1 MEGRKI
7 NIDSADSLLMA
18 INEVVRNTYNTKGY
32 DDKKHNK
39 TEEITQTVKKEWSNY
54 IEAVL
59 LSQILRNLNVTDKL
73 TPNGKQLY
81 NQLAAKAGKK
91 DSYFINFK
99 KSIETKS
106 IGLYAKYTPS
116 SRSKISTRTDYV
128 SRKREYILSPEGGR
142 KDAYSLTSSL
152 MDSQSNLLEN
162 FNKSSATMFL
172 PDYNKIVS
180 QTQEMLGSN
189 LYGETQSFKS
199 ALEREGQPQISV
211 AKLEEITRNV
221 NYLNS
226 KIVYINFTIENMNK
240 YMRYFTPETKAVLN
254 KFIKELE
261 LTSQS
266 LTNEVIQLKEDYT
279 KERVSISEKVH
290 GKVDVNR
297 LVALMTMVDRKTDSK
312 GNELSK
318 EKLQE
323 YEQELERASKE
334 NSIAYQEALRIYNL
348 SKQSR
353 INDLRIESEEKNKA
367 VIPDEGLS
375 HDDLKERE
383 FYYNR
388 LVVETRNNDI
398 IDKPLFN
405 QMYDKYLKAE
415 LDDPYALELMVQ
427 SYLEFYDYYNEA
439 KRRAEL
445 TGEPIKTDYA
455 NWEEFVDKRMQE
467 EGYNFGNV
475 GKGR

>member
-81 NQLAAKAGKK
+81 NQLAAKAGKR

-106 IGLYAKYTPS
+106 TGLYAKYTPS
-116 SRSKISTRTDYV
+116 SRSKIVVNGNS
-128 SRKREYILSPEGGR
+128 ECILLPEGGR
-142 KDAYSLTSSL
+142 KDAFALSTSLISSKL
-152 MDSQSNLLEN
+152 NLLEK
-162 FNKSSATMFL
+162 FE
-172 PDYNKIVS
+172 KISTTLAVPS
-180 QTQEMLGSN
+180 MEQVAAKASKMSRSVDDLKFSGIENTIKNDLNTNAGLRHLESVKN
-189 LYGETQSFKS
+189 SLYVIS
-199 ALEREGQPQISV
+199 GQKISV
-211 AKLEEITRNV
+211 QE
-221 NYLNS
+221 
-226 KIVYINFTIENMNK
+226 TIDYMNK
-240 YMRYFTPETKAVLN
+240 YMAYFTPETKAVLN

-261 LTSQS
+261 LTSQN

-415 LDDPYALELMVQ
+415 LDDPYAIELMVQ

-445 TGEPIKTDYA
+445 TGEPIKSDYA

>member
-39 TEEITQTVKKEWSNY
+39 AEEITQTVKKEWSNY

-81 NQLAAKAGKK
+81 NQLAAKAGKR

-106 IGLYAKYTPS
+106 TGLYAKYTPS
-116 SRSKISTRTDYV
+116 SRSKIVVNGNS
-128 SRKREYILSPEGGR
+128 ECILLPEGGR
-142 KDAYSLTSSL
+142 KDAFALSTSLISSKL
-152 MDSQSNLLEN
+152 NLLEK
-162 FNKSSATMFL
+162 FE
-172 PDYNKIVS
+172 KISTTLAVPSMEQVAAKAS
-180 QTQEMLGSN
+180 QMSRSVDDLKFSGIENTIKNDLNTNAGLRYLESVKN
-189 LYGETQSFKS
+189 SLYAISRQK
-199 ALEREGQPQISV
+199 ISV
-211 AKLEEITRNV
+211 QE
-221 NYLNS
+221 
-226 KIVYINFTIENMNK
+226 TIDYMNK
-240 YMRYFTPETKAVLN
+240 YMAYFTPETKAVLN
-254 KFIKELE
+254 NFIKELE
-261 LTSQS
+261 S
-266 LTNEVIQLKEDYT
+266 LTKELTAEEEMILNNLNKKEVE
-279 KERVSISEKVH
+279 VSEKAH
-290 GKVDVNR
+290 GKIDINR
-297 LVALMTMVDRKTDSK
+297 LVALMAMVERKTDSK

-348 SKQSR
+348 SKQSQ
-353 INDLRIESEEKNKA
+353 INNIRIESEEKNKA

-398 IDKPLFN
+398 INKPLFN

-415 LDDPYALELMVQ
+415 LDDPYAIELMVQ

>member
-1 MEGRKI
+1 MEEIKI
-7 NIDSADSLLMA
+7 NINSADSLLMA

-39 TEEITQTVKKEWSNY
+39 AEEITQTVKKEWSNY
-54 IEAVL
+54 VEAVL
-59 LSQILRNLNVTDKL
+59 LSQILRNLNATDKL

-81 NQLAAKAGKK
+81 NQLAAKAGKR

-106 IGLYAKYTPS
+106 TGLYAKYTPS
-116 SRSKISTRTDYV
+116 SRSKIVVNGNS
-128 SRKREYILSPEGGR
+128 ECILLPEGGR
-142 KDAYSLTSSL
+142 KDAFALSTSLISSKL
-152 MDSQSNLLEN
+152 NLLEK
-162 FNKSSATMFL
+162 FE
-172 PDYNKIVS
+172 KISTTLAVPSMEQVAAKAS
-180 QTQEMLGSN
+180 QMSRSVDDLKFSGIENTIKNDLNTNAG
-189 LYGETQSFKS
+189 LRY
-199 ALEREGQPQISV
+199 LESVKNSLHAISRQKISV
-211 AKLEEITRNV
+211 QE
-221 NYLNS
+221 
-226 KIVYINFTIENMNK
+226 TIDYMNK
-240 YMRYFTPETKAVLN
+240 YMAYFTPETKAVLN
-254 KFIKELE
+254 NFIKELE
-261 LTSQS
+261 S
-266 LTNEVIQLKEDYT
+266 LTKELTAEEVMILNNLNKKEV
-279 KERVSISEKVH
+279 EVSEKAH
-290 GKVDVNR
+290 GKIDINR
-297 LVALMTMVDRKTDSK
+297 LVALMAMVERKTDSK

-348 SKQSR
+348 SKQSQ
-353 INDLRIESEEKNKA
+353 INNIRIESEEKNKA

-415 LDDPYALELMVQ
+415 LDDPYAIELMVQ

>member
-39 TEEITQTVKKEWSNY
+39 AEEITQTVKKEWSNY

-59 LSQILRNLNVTDKL
+59 LSQILRNLNATDKL

-81 NQLAAKAGKK
+81 NQLAAKAGKR

-106 IGLYAKYTPS
+106 TGLYAKYTPS
-116 SRSKISTRTDYV
+116 SRSKIVVNGNS
-128 SRKREYILSPEGGR
+128 ECILLPEGGR
-142 KDAYSLTSSL
+142 KDAFALSTSLISSKL
-152 MDSQSNLLEN
+152 NLLEK
-162 FNKSSATMFL
+162 FE
-172 PDYNKIVS
+172 KISTTLAVPSMEQVAAKAS
-180 QTQEMLGSN
+180 QMSRSVDDLKFSGIENTIKNDLNTNAG
-189 LYGETQSFKS
+189 LRY
-199 ALEREGQPQISV
+199 LESVKNSLHAISRQKISV
-211 AKLEEITRNV
+211 QE
-221 NYLNS
+221 
-226 KIVYINFTIENMNK
+226 TIDYMNK
-240 YMRYFTPETKAVLN
+240 YMAYFTPETKAVLN
-254 KFIKELE
+254 NFIKELE
-261 LTSQS
+261 S
-266 LTNEVIQLKEDYT
+266 LTKELTAEEVMILNNLNKKEV
-279 KERVSISEKVH
+279 EVSEKAH
-290 GKVDVNR
+290 GKIDINR
-297 LVALMTMVDRKTDSK
+297 LVALMAMVERKTDSK

-348 SKQSR
+348 SKQSQ
-353 INDLRIESEEKNKA
+353 INNIRIESEEKNKA

-415 LDDPYALELMVQ
+415 LDDPYAIELMVQ

-439 KRRAEL
+439 KRRADL

>member
-39 TEEITQTVKKEWSNY
+39 AEEITQTVKKEWSNY

-59 LSQILRNLNVTDKL
+59 LSQILRNLNATDKL

-81 NQLAAKAGKK
+81 NQLAAKAGKR

-106 IGLYAKYTPS
+106 TGLYAKYTPS
-116 SRSKISTRTDYV
+116 SRSKIVVNGNS
-128 SRKREYILSPEGGR
+128 ECILLPEGGR
-142 KDAYSLTSSL
+142 KDAFALSTSLISSKL
-152 MDSQSNLLEN
+152 NLLEK
-162 FNKSSATMFL
+162 FE
-172 PDYNKIVS
+172 KISTTLAVPSMEQVAAKAS
-180 QTQEMLGSN
+180 QMSRSVDDLKFSGIENTIKNDLNTNAGLRYLESVKN
-189 LYGETQSFKS
+189 SLYAISRQK
-199 ALEREGQPQISV
+199 ISV
-211 AKLEEITRNV
+211 QE
-221 NYLNS
+221 
-226 KIVYINFTIENMNK
+226 TIDYMNK
-240 YMRYFTPETKAVLN
+240 YMAYFTPETKAVLN
-254 KFIKELE
+254 NFIKELE
-261 LTSQS
+261 S
-266 LTNEVIQLKEDYT
+266 LTKELTAEEEMILNNLNKKEVE
-279 KERVSISEKVH
+279 VSEKAH
-290 GKVDVNR
+290 GKIDINR
-297 LVALMTMVDRKTDSK
+297 LVALMAMVERKTDSK

-348 SKQSR
+348 SKQSQ
-353 INDLRIESEEKNKA
+353 INNIRIESEEKNKA

-388 LVVETRNNDI
+388 LVVETRNKDI

-415 LDDPYALELMVQ
+415 LDDPYAIELMVQ

>member
-39 TEEITQTVKKEWSNY
+39 AEEITQTVKKEWSNY

-59 LSQILRNLNVTDKL
+59 LSQILRNLNATDKL

-81 NQLAAKAGKK
+81 NQLAAKAGKR

-106 IGLYAKYTPS
+106 TGLYAKYTPS
-116 SRSKISTRTDYV
+116 SRSKIVVNGNS
-128 SRKREYILSPEGGR
+128 ECILLPEGGR
-142 KDAYSLTSSL
+142 KDAFALSTSLISSKL
-152 MDSQSNLLEN
+152 NLLEK
-162 FNKSSATMFL
+162 FE
-172 PDYNKIVS
+172 KISTTLAVPSMEQVAAKAS
-180 QTQEMLGSN
+180 QMSRSVDDLKFSGIENTIKNDLNTNAGLRYLESVKN
-189 LYGETQSFKS
+189 SLYAISRQK
-199 ALEREGQPQISV
+199 ISV
-211 AKLEEITRNV
+211 QE
-221 NYLNS
+221 
-226 KIVYINFTIENMNK
+226 TIDYMNK
-240 YMRYFTPETKAVLN
+240 YMAYFTPETKAVLN
-254 KFIKELE
+254 NFIKELE
-261 LTSQS
+261 S
-266 LTNEVIQLKEDYT
+266 LTKELTAEEEMILNNLNKKEVE
-279 KERVSISEKVH
+279 VSEKAH
-290 GKVDVNR
+290 GKIDINR
-297 LVALMTMVDRKTDSK
+297 LVALMAMVERKTDSK

-348 SKQSR
+348 SKQSQ
-353 INDLRIESEEKNKA
+353 INNIRIESEEKNKA

-398 IDKPLFN
+398 IDKQLFN
-405 QMYDKYLKAE
+405 KMYDKYLKAE
-415 LDDPYALELMVQ
+415 LDDPYTLELMVQ

>member
-7 NIDSADSLLMA
+7 NIDSADSLLVA

-116 SRSKISTRTDYV
+116 SRSKIVVNGNS
-128 SRKREYILSPEGGR
+128 ECILLPEGGR
-142 KDAYSLTSSL
+142 KDAFALSTSLISSKL
-152 MDSQSNLLEN
+152 NLLEK
-162 FNKSSATMFL
+162 FE
-172 PDYNKIVS
+172 KISTTLAVPS
-180 QTQEMLGSN
+180 MEQVAAKASKMSRSVDDLKFSGIENTIKNDLNTNAGLRYLESVKN
-189 LYGETQSFKS
+189 SLY
-199 ALEREGQPQISV
+199 QISGQ
-211 AKLEEITRNV
+211 K
-221 NYLNS
+221 NS
-226 KIVYINFTIENMNK
+226 VQETIDYMNK
-240 YMRYFTPETKAVLN
+240 YMAYFTPETKAVLN
-254 KFIKELE
+254 NFIKELE
-261 LTSQS
+261 S
-266 LTNEVIQLKEDYT
+266 LTKELTAEEEMILNNLNKKEVE
-279 KERVSISEKVH
+279 VSEKAH
-290 GKVDVNR
+290 GKIDINR
-297 LVALMTMVDRKTDSK
+297 LVALMTMVERKTDSK

-445 TGEPIKTDYA
+445 TGEPIKSDYA

>member
-1 MEGRKI
+1 MEEIKI
-7 NIDSADSLLMA
+7 NINSADSLLMA

-54 IEAVL
+54 VEAVL
-59 LSQILRNLNVTDKL
+59 LSQILRNLNATDKL

-81 NQLAAKAGKK
+81 NQLAAKAGKR

-106 IGLYAKYTPS
+106 TGLYAKYTPS
-116 SRSKISTRTDYV
+116 SRSKIVVNGNS
-128 SRKREYILSPEGGR
+128 ECILLPEGGR
-142 KDAYSLTSSL
+142 KDAFALSTSLISSKL
-152 MDSQSNLLEN
+152 NLLEK
-162 FNKSSATMFL
+162 FE
-172 PDYNKIVS
+172 KISTTLAVPSMEQVAAKAS
-180 QTQEMLGSN
+180 QMSRSVDDLKFSGIENTIKNDLNTNAGLRYLESVKN
-189 LYGETQSFKS
+189 SLYAISRQK
-199 ALEREGQPQISV
+199 ISV
-211 AKLEEITRNV
+211 QE
-221 NYLNS
+221 
-226 KIVYINFTIENMNK
+226 TIDYMNK
-240 YMRYFTPETKAVLN
+240 YMAYFTPETKAVLN
-254 KFIKELE
+254 NFIKELE
-261 LTSQS
+261 S
-266 LTNEVIQLKEDYT
+266 LTKELTAEEVMILNNLNKKEV
-279 KERVSISEKVH
+279 EVSEKAH
-290 GKVDVNR
+290 GKIDINR
-297 LVALMTMVDRKTDSK
+297 LVALMAMVERKTDSK

-348 SKQSR
+348 SKQSQ
-353 INDLRIESEEKNKA
+353 INNIRIESEEKNKA

-415 LDDPYALELMVQ
+415 LDDPYAIELMVQ

>member
-39 TEEITQTVKKEWSNY
+39 AEEITQTVKKEWSNY

-59 LSQILRNLNVTDKL
+59 LSQILRNLNATDKL

-81 NQLAAKAGKK
+81 NQLAAKAGKR

-106 IGLYAKYTPS
+106 TGLYAKYTPS
-116 SRSKISTRTDYV
+116 SRSKIVVNGNS
-128 SRKREYILSPEGGR
+128 ECILLPEGGR
-142 KDAYSLTSSL
+142 KDAFALSTSLISSKL
-152 MDSQSNLLEN
+152 NLLEK
-162 FNKSSATMFL
+162 FE
-172 PDYNKIVS
+172 KISTTLAVPSMEQVAAKAS
-180 QTQEMLGSN
+180 QMSRSVDDLKFSGIENTIKNDLNTNAGLRYLESVKN
-189 LYGETQSFKS
+189 SLYAISRQK
-199 ALEREGQPQISV
+199 ISV
-211 AKLEEITRNV
+211 QE
-221 NYLNS
+221 
-226 KIVYINFTIENMNK
+226 TIDYMNK
-240 YMRYFTPETKAVLN
+240 YMAYFTPETKAVLN
-254 KFIKELE
+254 NFIKELE
-261 LTSQS
+261 S
-266 LTNEVIQLKEDYT
+266 LTKELTAEEVMILNNLNKKEV
-279 KERVSISEKVH
+279 EVSEKAH
-290 GKVDVNR
+290 GKIDINR
-297 LVALMTMVDRKTDSK
+297 LVALMAMVERKTDSK

-348 SKQSR
+348 SKQSQ
-353 INDLRIESEEKNKA
+353 INNIRIESEEKNKA

-415 LDDPYALELMVQ
+415 LDDPYAIELMVQ

-439 KRRAEL
+439 KRRAEF

>member
-1 MEGRKI
+1 MEEIKI
-7 NIDSADSLLMA
+7 NINSADSLLMA

-32 DDKKHNK
+32 DDKKHDK
-39 TEEITQTVKKEWSNY
+39 TEKITQTVKKEWSNY

-59 LSQILRNLNVTDKL
+59 LSQILRNLNAIDKL

-81 NQLAAKAGKK
+81 NQLAAKAGKR

-106 IGLYAKYTPS
+106 TGLYAKYTPS
-116 SRSKISTRTDYV
+116 SRSKIVVNGNS
-128 SRKREYILSPEGGR
+128 ECFLLPEGGR
-142 KDAYSLTSSL
+142 KDAFALSTSLISSKL
-152 MDSQSNLLEN
+152 NLLEK
-162 FNKSSATMFL
+162 FE
-172 PDYNKIVS
+172 KISTTLAVPSMEQVAAKAS
-180 QTQEMLGSN
+180 QMSRSVDDLKFSGIENTIKNDLNTNAGLRYLESVKN
-189 LYGETQSFKS
+189 SLYAISRQK
-199 ALEREGQPQISV
+199 ISV
-211 AKLEEITRNV
+211 QE
-221 NYLNS
+221 
-226 KIVYINFTIENMNK
+226 TIDYMNK
-240 YMRYFTPETKAVLN
+240 YMAYFTPETKAVLN
-254 KFIKELE
+254 NFIKELE
-261 LTSQS
+261 S
-266 LTNEVIQLKEDYT
+266 LTKELTAEEEMILNNLNKKEVE
-279 KERVSISEKVH
+279 VSEKAH
-290 GKVDVNR
+290 GKIDINR
-297 LVALMTMVDRKTDSK
+297 LVALMAMVERKTDSK

-348 SKQSR
+348 SKQSQ
-353 INDLRIESEEKNKA
+353 INNIRIESEEKNKA

-415 LDDPYALELMVQ
+415 LDDPYAIELMVQ

>member
-1 MEGRKI
+1 MEEIKI
-7 NIDSADSLLMA
+7 NINSADSLLMA

-54 IEAVL
+54 VEAVL
-59 LSQILRNLNVTDKL
+59 LSQILRNLNATDKL

-81 NQLAAKAGKK
+81 NQLAAKAGKR

-106 IGLYAKYTPS
+106 TGLYAKYTPS
-116 SRSKISTRTDYV
+116 SRSKIVVNGNS
-128 SRKREYILSPEGGR
+128 ECILLPEGGR
-142 KDAYSLTSSL
+142 KDAFALSTSLISSKL
-152 MDSQSNLLEN
+152 NLLEK
-162 FNKSSATMFL
+162 FE
-172 PDYNKIVS
+172 KISTTLAVPSMEQVAAKAS
-180 QTQEMLGSN
+180 QMSRSVDDLKFSGIENTIKNDLNTNAGLRYLESVKN
-189 LYGETQSFKS
+189 SLYAISRQK
-199 ALEREGQPQISV
+199 ISV
-211 AKLEEITRNV
+211 QE
-221 NYLNS
+221 
-226 KIVYINFTIENMNK
+226 TIDYMNK
-240 YMRYFTPETKAVLN
+240 YMAYFTPETKAVLN
-254 KFIKELE
+254 NFIKELE
-261 LTSQS
+261 S
-266 LTNEVIQLKEDYT
+266 LTKELTAEEEMILNNLNKKEVE
-279 KERVSISEKVH
+279 VSEKAH
-290 GKVDVNR
+290 GKIDINR
-297 LVALMTMVDRKTDSK
+297 LVALMAMVERKTDSK

-348 SKQSR
+348 SKQSQ
-353 INDLRIESEEKNKA
+353 INNIRIESEEKNKA
-367 VIPDEGLS
+367 VIPDDGLS
-375 HDDLKERE
+375 HVDLKERE

-415 LDDPYALELMVQ
+415 LDDPYAIELMVQ

>member
-1 MEGRKI
+1 MEEIKI
-7 NIDSADSLLMA
+7 NINSADSLLMA

-54 IEAVL
+54 VEAVL
-59 LSQILRNLNVTDKL
+59 LSQILRNLNATDKL

-81 NQLAAKAGKK
+81 NQLAAKAGKR

-106 IGLYAKYTPS
+106 TGLYAKYTPS
-116 SRSKISTRTDYV
+116 SRSKIVVNGNS
-128 SRKREYILSPEGGR
+128 ECILLPEGGR
-142 KDAYSLTSSL
+142 KDAFALSTSLISSKL
-152 MDSQSNLLEN
+152 NLLEK
-162 FNKSSATMFL
+162 FE
-172 PDYNKIVS
+172 KISTTLAVPSMEQVAAKAS
-180 QTQEMLGSN
+180 QMSRSVDDLKFSGIENTIKNDLNTNAGLRYLESVKN
-189 LYGETQSFKS
+189 SLYAISRQK
-199 ALEREGQPQISV
+199 ISV
-211 AKLEEITRNV
+211 QE
-221 NYLNS
+221 
-226 KIVYINFTIENMNK
+226 TIDYMNK
-240 YMRYFTPETKAVLN
+240 YMAYFTPETKAVLN
-254 KFIKELE
+254 NFIKELE
-261 LTSQS
+261 S
-266 LTNEVIQLKEDYT
+266 LTKELTAEEEMILNNLNKKEVE
-279 KERVSISEKVH
+279 VSEKAH
-290 GKVDVNR
+290 GKIDINR

-348 SKQSR
+348 SKQSQ
-353 INDLRIESEEKNKA
+353 INNIRIESEEKNKA

-383 FYYNR
+383 FYDNR

-415 LDDPYALELMVQ
+415 LDDPYAIELMVQ

-439 KRRAEL
+439 MRRAEL

>member
-39 TEEITQTVKKEWSNY
+39 AEEITQTVKKEWSNY
-54 IEAVL
+54 IESVL
-59 LSQILRNLNVTDKL
+59 LSQILRNLNATDKL

-81 NQLAAKAGKK
+81 NQLAAKAGKR

-106 IGLYAKYTPS
+106 TGLYAKYTPS
-116 SRSKISTRTDYV
+116 SRSKIVVNGNS
-128 SRKREYILSPEGGR
+128 ECILLPEGGR
-142 KDAYSLTSSL
+142 KDAFALSTSLISSKL
-152 MDSQSNLLEN
+152 NLLEK
-162 FNKSSATMFL
+162 FE
-172 PDYNKIVS
+172 KISTTLAVPSMEQVAAKAS
-180 QTQEMLGSN
+180 QMSRSVDDLKFSGIENTIKNDLNTNAGLRYLESVKN
-189 LYGETQSFKS
+189 SLYAISRQK
-199 ALEREGQPQISV
+199 ISV
-211 AKLEEITRNV
+211 QE
-221 NYLNS
+221 
-226 KIVYINFTIENMNK
+226 TIDYMNK
-240 YMRYFTPETKAVLN
+240 YMAYFTPETKAVLN
-254 KFIKELE
+254 NFIKELE
-261 LTSQS
+261 S
-266 LTNEVIQLKEDYT
+266 LTKELTAEEVMILNNLNKKEV
-279 KERVSISEKVH
+279 EVSEKAH
-290 GKVDVNR
+290 GKIDINR
-297 LVALMTMVDRKTDSK
+297 LVALMAMVERKTDSK

-348 SKQSR
+348 SKQSQ
-353 INDLRIESEEKNKA
+353 INNIRIESEEKNKA

-415 LDDPYALELMVQ
+415 LDDPYAIELMVQ

-439 KRRAEL
+439 KRRADL

>member
-1 MEGRKI
+1 MEEIKI
-7 NIDSADSLLMA
+7 NINSADSLLMA

-39 TEEITQTVKKEWSNY
+39 AEEITQTVKKEWSNY

-59 LSQILRNLNVTDKL
+59 LSQILRNLNATDKL

-81 NQLAAKAGKK
+81 NQLAAKAGKR

-106 IGLYAKYTPS
+106 TGLYAKYTPS
-116 SRSKISTRTDYV
+116 SRSKIVVNGNS
-128 SRKREYILSPEGGR
+128 ECILLPEGGR
-142 KDAYSLTSSL
+142 KDAFALSTSLISSKL
-152 MDSQSNLLEN
+152 NLLEK
-162 FNKSSATMFL
+162 FE
-172 PDYNKIVS
+172 KISTTLAVPSMEQVAAKAS
-180 QTQEMLGSN
+180 QMSRSVDDLKFSGIENTIKNDLNTNAGLRYLESVKN
-189 LYGETQSFKS
+189 SLYAISRQK
-199 ALEREGQPQISV
+199 ISV
-211 AKLEEITRNV
+211 QE
-221 NYLNS
+221 
-226 KIVYINFTIENMNK
+226 TIDYMNK
-240 YMRYFTPETKAVLN
+240 YMAYFTPETKAVLN
-254 KFIKELE
+254 NFIKELE
-261 LTSQS
+261 S
-266 LTNEVIQLKEDYT
+266 LTKELTAEEEMILNNLNKKEVE
-279 KERVSISEKVH
+279 VSEKAH
-290 GKVDVNR
+290 GKIDINR
-297 LVALMTMVDRKTDSK
+297 LVALMAMVERKTDSK

-348 SKQSR
+348 SKQSQ
-353 INDLRIESEEKNKA
+353 INNIRIESEEKNKA

-415 LDDPYALELMVQ
+415 LDDPYAIELMVQ

-439 KRRAEL
+439 KRRAEF

>member
-1 MEGRKI
+1 MEEIKI

-39 TEEITQTVKKEWSNY
+39 AEEITQTVKKEWSNY

-81 NQLAAKAGKK
+81 NQLAAKAGKR

-106 IGLYAKYTPS
+106 TGLYAKYTPS
-116 SRSKISTRTDYV
+116 SRSKIVVNGNS
-128 SRKREYILSPEGGR
+128 ECILLPEGGR
-142 KDAYSLTSSL
+142 KDAFALSTSLISSKL
-152 MDSQSNLLEN
+152 NLLEK
-162 FNKSSATMFL
+162 FE
-172 PDYNKIVS
+172 KISTTLAVPSMEQVAAKAS
-180 QTQEMLGSN
+180 QMSRSVDDLKFSGIENTIKNDLNTNAGLRYLESVKN
-189 LYGETQSFKS
+189 SLYAISRQK
-199 ALEREGQPQISV
+199 ISV
-211 AKLEEITRNV
+211 QE
-221 NYLNS
+221 
-226 KIVYINFTIENMNK
+226 TIDYMNK
-240 YMRYFTPETKAVLN
+240 YMAYFTPETKAVLN
-254 KFIKELE
+254 NFIKELE
-261 LTSQS
+261 S
-266 LTNEVIQLKEDYT
+266 LTKELTAEEEMILNNLNKKEVE
-279 KERVSISEKVH
+279 VSEKAH
-290 GKVDVNR
+290 GKIDINR
-297 LVALMTMVDRKTDSK
+297 LVALMAMVERKTDSK

-348 SKQSR
+348 SKQSQ
-353 INDLRIESEEKNKA
+353 INNIRIESEEKNKA

-415 LDDPYALELMVQ
+415 LDDPYAIELMVQ

>member
-39 TEEITQTVKKEWSNY
+39 AEKITQTVKKEWSNY

-59 LSQILRNLNVTDKL
+59 LSQILRNLNATDKL

-81 NQLAAKAGKK
+81 NQLAAKAGKR

-106 IGLYAKYTPS
+106 TGLYAKYTPS
-116 SRSKISTRTDYV
+116 SRSKIVVNGNS
-128 SRKREYILSPEGGR
+128 ECILLPEGGR
-142 KDAYSLTSSL
+142 KDAFALSTSLISSKL
-152 MDSQSNLLEN
+152 NLLEK
-162 FNKSSATMFL
+162 FE
-172 PDYNKIVS
+172 KISTTLAVPSMEQVAAKAS
-180 QTQEMLGSN
+180 QMSRSVDDLKFSGIENTIKNDLNTNVG
-189 LYGETQSFKS
+189 LRY
-199 ALEREGQPQISV
+199 LESVKNSLHAISRQKISV
-211 AKLEEITRNV
+211 QE
-221 NYLNS
+221 
-226 KIVYINFTIENMNK
+226 TIDYMNK
-240 YMRYFTPETKAVLN
+240 YMAYFTPETKAVLN
-254 KFIKELE
+254 NFIKELE
-261 LTSQS
+261 S
-266 LTNEVIQLKEDYT
+266 LTKELTAEEEMILNNLNKKEVE
-279 KERVSISEKVH
+279 VSEKAH
-290 GKVDVNR
+290 GKIDINR
-297 LVALMTMVDRKTDSK
+297 LVALMAMVERKTDSK

-348 SKQSR
+348 SKQSQ
-353 INDLRIESEEKNKA
+353 INNIRIESEEKNKA

-415 LDDPYALELMVQ
+415 LDDPYAIELMVQ

>member
-7 NIDSADSLLMA
+7 NIDSADSLLVA

-59 LSQILRNLNVTDKL
+59 LSQILRNLNAIDKL

-116 SRSKISTRTDYV
+116 SRSKIVVNGNS
-128 SRKREYILSPEGGR
+128 ECILLPEGGR
-142 KDAYSLTSSL
+142 KDAFALSTSLISSKL
-152 MDSQSNLLEN
+152 NLLEK
-162 FNKSSATMFL
+162 FEKISTTLAVPSMEQVAAKASEMSKSVDDLKFSRIENTIKNDL
-172 PDYNKIVS
+172 NTNTGLRYL
-180 QTQEMLGSN
+180 E
-189 LYGETQSFKS
+189 SFKNS
-199 ALEREGQPQISV
+199 LYAISRQKISV
-211 AKLEEITRNV
+211 QE
-221 NYLNS
+221 
-226 KIVYINFTIENMNK
+226 TIDYMNK
-240 YMRYFTPETKAVLN
+240 YMAYFTPETKAVLN
-254 KFIKELE
+254 NFIKELE
-261 LTSQS
+261 S
-266 LTNEVIQLKEDYT
+266 LTKELTAEEEMILNNLNKKEVE
-279 KERVSISEKVH
+279 VSEKAH
-290 GKVDVNR
+290 GKIDINR
-297 LVALMTMVDRKTDSK
+297 LVALMAMVERKTDSK

-348 SKQSR
+348 SEQSQ
-353 INDLRIESEEKNKA
+353 INNMRIESEEKNKA
-367 VIPDEGLS
+367 VIPDECLS

-398 IDKPLFN
+398 INKPLFN

-445 TGEPIKTDYA
+445 TGEPIKSDYA

>member
-39 TEEITQTVKKEWSNY
+39 AEEITQTVKKEWSNY

-59 LSQILRNLNVTDKL
+59 LSQILRNLNATDKL

-81 NQLAAKAGKK
+81 NQLAAKAGKR

-106 IGLYAKYTPS
+106 TGLYAKYTPS
-116 SRSKISTRTDYV
+116 SRSKIVVNGNS
-128 SRKREYILSPEGGR
+128 ECILLPEGGR
-142 KDAYSLTSSL
+142 KDAFALSTSLISSKL
-152 MDSQSNLLEN
+152 NLLEK
-162 FNKSSATMFL
+162 FE
-172 PDYNKIVS
+172 KISTTLAVPSMEQVAAKAS
-180 QTQEMLGSN
+180 QMSRSVDDLKFSGIENTIKNDLNTNVGLRYLESVKN
-189 LYGETQSFKS
+189 SLYAISRQK
-199 ALEREGQPQISV
+199 ISV
-211 AKLEEITRNV
+211 QE
-221 NYLNS
+221 
-226 KIVYINFTIENMNK
+226 TIDYMNK
-240 YMRYFTPETKAVLN
+240 YMAYFTPETKAVLN
-254 KFIKELE
+254 NFIKELE
-261 LTSQS
+261 S
-266 LTNEVIQLKEDYT
+266 LTKELTAEEVMILNNLNKKEV
-279 KERVSISEKVH
+279 EVSEKAH
-290 GKVDVNR
+290 GKIDINR
-297 LVALMTMVDRKTDSK
+297 LVALMAMVERKTDSK

-348 SKQSR
+348 SKQSQ
-353 INDLRIESEEKNKA
+353 INNIRIESEEKNKA

-398 IDKPLFN
+398 INKPLFN

-415 LDDPYALELMVQ
+415 LDDPYAIELMVQ

>member
-39 TEEITQTVKKEWSNY
+39 AEEITQTVKKEWSNY

-81 NQLAAKAGKK
+81 NQLAAKAGKRE
-91 DSYFINFK
+91 SYFINFK

-106 IGLYAKYTPS
+106 TGLYAKYTPS
-116 SRSKISTRTDYV
+116 SRSKIVVNGNS
-128 SRKREYILSPEGGR
+128 ECILLPEGGR
-142 KDAYSLTSSL
+142 KDAFALSTSLISSKL
-152 MDSQSNLLEN
+152 NLLEK
-162 FNKSSATMFL
+162 FE
-172 PDYNKIVS
+172 KISTTLAVPSMEQVAAKAS
-180 QTQEMLGSN
+180 QMSRSVDDLKFSGIENTIKNDLNTNAG
-189 LYGETQSFKS
+189 LRY
-199 ALEREGQPQISV
+199 LESVKNSLHAISRQKISV
-211 AKLEEITRNV
+211 QE
-221 NYLNS
+221 
-226 KIVYINFTIENMNK
+226 TIDYMNK
-240 YMRYFTPETKAVLN
+240 YMAYFTPETKAVLN
-254 KFIKELE
+254 NFIKELE
-261 LTSQS
+261 S
-266 LTNEVIQLKEDYT
+266 LTKELTAEEEMILNNLNKKEVE
-279 KERVSISEKVH
+279 VSEKAH
-290 GKVDVNR
+290 GKIDINR
-297 LVALMTMVDRKTDSK
+297 LVALMAMVERKTDSK

-348 SKQSR
+348 SKQSQ
-353 INDLRIESEEKNKA
+353 INNIRIESEEKNKA

-398 IDKPLFN
+398 INKPLFN

-415 LDDPYALELMVQ
+415 LDDPYAIELMVQ

-439 KRRAEL
+439 KERADL

>member
-1 MEGRKI
+1 MEEIKI
-7 NIDSADSLLMA
+7 NINSADSLLMA

-39 TEEITQTVKKEWSNY
+39 AEEITQTVKKEWSNY

-59 LSQILRNLNVTDKL
+59 LSQILRNLNATDKL

-81 NQLAAKAGKK
+81 NQLAAKAGKR

-106 IGLYAKYTPS
+106 TGLYAKYTPS
-116 SRSKISTRTDYV
+116 SRSKIVVNGNS
-128 SRKREYILSPEGGR
+128 ECILLPEGGR
-142 KDAYSLTSSL
+142 KDAFALSTSLISSKL
-152 MDSQSNLLEN
+152 NLLEK
-162 FNKSSATMFL
+162 FE
-172 PDYNKIVS
+172 KISTTLAVPSMEQVAAKAS
-180 QTQEMLGSN
+180 QMSRSVDDLKFSGIENTIKNDLNTNVG
-189 LYGETQSFKS
+189 LRY
-199 ALEREGQPQISV
+199 LESVKNSLHAISRQKISV
-211 AKLEEITRNV
+211 QE
-221 NYLNS
+221 
-226 KIVYINFTIENMNK
+226 TIDYMNK
-240 YMRYFTPETKAVLN
+240 YMAYFTPETKAVLN
-254 KFIKELE
+254 NFIKELE
-261 LTSQS
+261 S
-266 LTNEVIQLKEDYT
+266 LTKELTAEEVMILNNLNKKEV
-279 KERVSISEKVH
+279 EVSEKAH
-290 GKVDVNR
+290 GKIDINR
-297 LVALMTMVDRKTDSK
+297 LVALMAMVERKTDSK

-348 SKQSR
+348 SKQSQ
-353 INDLRIESEEKNKA
+353 INNIRIESEEKNKA

-415 LDDPYALELMVQ
+415 LDDPYAIELMVQ

-439 KRRAEL
+439 KRRAEF

>member
-39 TEEITQTVKKEWSNY
+39 AEEITQTVKKEWSNY

-59 LSQILRNLNVTDKL
+59 LSQILRNLNATDKL

-81 NQLAAKAGKK
+81 NQLAAKAGKR

-106 IGLYAKYTPS
+106 TGLYAKYTPS
-116 SRSKISTRTDYV
+116 SRSKIVVNGNS
-128 SRKREYILSPEGGR
+128 ECILLPEGGR
-142 KDAYSLTSSL
+142 KDAFALSTSLISSKL
-152 MDSQSNLLEN
+152 NLLEK
-162 FNKSSATMFL
+162 FE
-172 PDYNKIVS
+172 KISTTLAVPSMGQVAAKAS
-180 QTQEMLGSN
+180 QMSRSVDDLKFSGIENTIKNDLNTNAGLRYLESVKN
-189 LYGETQSFKS
+189 SLYAISRQK
-199 ALEREGQPQISV
+199 ISV
-211 AKLEEITRNV
+211 QE
-221 NYLNS
+221 
-226 KIVYINFTIENMNK
+226 TIDYMNK
-240 YMRYFTPETKAVLN
+240 YMAYFTPETKAVLN
-254 KFIKELE
+254 NFIKELE
-261 LTSQS
+261 S
-266 LTNEVIQLKEDYT
+266 LTKELTAEEVMILNNLNKKEV
-279 KERVSISEKVH
+279 EVSEKAH
-290 GKVDVNR
+290 GKIDINR
-297 LVALMTMVDRKTDSK
+297 LVALMAMVERKTDSK

-348 SKQSR
+348 SKQSQ
-353 INDLRIESEEKNKA
+353 INNIRIESEEKNKA

-405 QMYDKYLKAE
+405 KMYDKYLKAE
-415 LDDPYALELMVQ
+415 LDDPYAIELMVQ

>member
-39 TEEITQTVKKEWSNY
+39 AEEITQTVKKEWSNY
-54 IEAVL
+54 VEAVL
-59 LSQILRNLNVTDKL
+59 LSQILRNLNTTDKL

-81 NQLAAKAGKK
+81 NQLAAKAGKR

-106 IGLYAKYTPS
+106 TGLYAKYTPS
-116 SRSKISTRTDYV
+116 SRSKIVVNGNS
-128 SRKREYILSPEGGR
+128 ECILLPEGGR
-142 KDAYSLTSSL
+142 KDAFALSTSLISSKL
-152 MDSQSNLLEN
+152 NLLEK
-162 FNKSSATMFL
+162 FE
-172 PDYNKIVS
+172 KISTTLAVPSMEQVAAKAS
-180 QTQEMLGSN
+180 QMSRSVDDLKFSGIENTIKNDLNTNAGLRYLESVKN
-189 LYGETQSFKS
+189 SLYAISRQK
-199 ALEREGQPQISV
+199 ISV
-211 AKLEEITRNV
+211 QE
-221 NYLNS
+221 
-226 KIVYINFTIENMNK
+226 TIDYMNK
-240 YMRYFTPETKAVLN
+240 YMAYFTPETKAVLN
-254 KFIKELE
+254 NFIKELE
-261 LTSQS
+261 S
-266 LTNEVIQLKEDYT
+266 LTKELTAEEEMILNNLNKKEVE
-279 KERVSISEKVH
+279 VSEKAH
-290 GKVDVNR
+290 GKIDINR
-297 LVALMTMVDRKTDSK
+297 LVALMAMVERKTDSK

-348 SKQSR
+348 SKQSQ
-353 INDLRIESEEKNKA
+353 INNIRIESEEKNKA

-415 LDDPYALELMVQ
+415 LDDPYAIELMVQ

>member
-39 TEEITQTVKKEWSNY
+39 AEEITQTVKKEWSNY

-59 LSQILRNLNVTDKL
+59 LSQILRNLNATDKL

-81 NQLAAKAGKK
+81 NQLAAKAGKR

-106 IGLYAKYTPS
+106 TGLYAKYTPS
-116 SRSKISTRTDYV
+116 SRSKIVVNGNS
-128 SRKREYILSPEGGR
+128 ECILLPEGGR
-142 KDAYSLTSSL
+142 KDAFALSTSLISSKL
-152 MDSQSNLLEN
+152 NLLEK
-162 FNKSSATMFL
+162 FEKISTTLAVPSMEQVATKASKMSRSVDDLKFSGIENTIKNDL
-172 PDYNKIVS
+172 NTNAGLRYLESVKNS
-180 QTQEMLGSN
+180 
-189 LYGETQSFKS
+189 LY
-199 ALEREGQPQISV
+199 QISGQ
-211 AKLEEITRNV
+211 K
-221 NYLNS
+221 NS
-226 KIVYINFTIENMNK
+226 VQETIDYMNK
-240 YMRYFTPETKAVLN
+240 YMAYFTPETKAVLN
-254 KFIKELE
+254 NFIKELE
-261 LTSQS
+261 S
-266 LTNEVIQLKEDYT
+266 LTKELTAEEVMILNNLNKKEV
-279 KERVSISEKVH
+279 EVSEKAH
-290 GKVDVNR
+290 GKIDINR

-398 IDKPLFN
+398 IDKPVFN
-405 QMYDKYLKAE
+405 QIYDKYLKAE

-445 TGEPIKTDYA
+445 TGEPIKSDYA

>member
-1 MEGRKI
+1 MEEIKI
-7 NIDSADSLLMA
+7 NINSADSLLMA

-54 IEAVL
+54 VEAVL
-59 LSQILRNLNVTDKL
+59 LSQILRNLNATDKL

-81 NQLAAKAGKK
+81 NQLAAKAGKR

-106 IGLYAKYTPS
+106 TGLYAKYTPS
-116 SRSKISTRTDYV
+116 SRSKIVVNGNS
-128 SRKREYILSPEGGR
+128 ECILLPEGGR
-142 KDAYSLTSSL
+142 KDAFALSTSLISSKL
-152 MDSQSNLLEN
+152 NLLEK
-162 FNKSSATMFL
+162 FE
-172 PDYNKIVS
+172 KISTTLAVPSMEQVAAKAS
-180 QTQEMLGSN
+180 QMSRSVDDLKFSGIENTIKNDLNTNAGLRYLESVKN
-189 LYGETQSFKS
+189 SLYAISRQK
-199 ALEREGQPQISV
+199 ISV
-211 AKLEEITRNV
+211 QE
-221 NYLNS
+221 
-226 KIVYINFTIENMNK
+226 TIDYMNK
-240 YMRYFTPETKAVLN
+240 YMAYFTPETKAVLN
-254 KFIKELE
+254 NFIKELE
-261 LTSQS
+261 S
-266 LTNEVIQLKEDYT
+266 LTKELTAEEEMILNNLNKKEVE
-279 KERVSISEKVH
+279 VSEKAH
-290 GKVDVNR
+290 GKIDINR

-348 SKQSR
+348 SKQSQ
-353 INDLRIESEEKNKA
+353 INNIRIESEEKNKA

-398 IDKPLFN
+398 IDKQLFN
-405 QMYDKYLKAE
+405 KMYDKYLKAE
-415 LDDPYALELMVQ
+415 LDDPYAIELMVQ

>member
-7 NIDSADSLLMA
+7 NIDSADSLLVA

-39 TEEITQTVKKEWSNY
+39 AEEITQTVKKEWSNY

-59 LSQILRNLNVTDKL
+59 LSQILRNLNAIDKL

-116 SRSKISTRTDYV
+116 SRSKIVVNGNS
-128 SRKREYILSPEGGR
+128 ECILLPEGGR
-142 KDAYSLTSSL
+142 KDAFALSTSLISSKL
-152 MDSQSNLLEN
+152 NLLEK
-162 FNKSSATMFL
+162 FEKISTSLAVPSMEQVAAKASEMSKSVDDLKFSRIENTIKNDL
-172 PDYNKIVS
+172 NTNTGLRYL
-180 QTQEMLGSN
+180 E
-189 LYGETQSFKS
+189 SFKNS
-199 ALEREGQPQISV
+199 LYAISRQKISV
-211 AKLEEITRNV
+211 QE
-221 NYLNS
+221 
-226 KIVYINFTIENMNK
+226 TIDYMNK
-240 YMRYFTPETKAVLN
+240 YMAYFTPETKAVLN
-254 KFIKELE
+254 NFIKELE
-261 LTSQS
+261 S
-266 LTNEVIQLKEDYT
+266 LTKELTAEEEMILNNLNKKEVE
-279 KERVSISEKVH
+279 VSEKAH
-290 GKVDVNR
+290 GKIDINR
-297 LVALMTMVDRKTDSK
+297 LVALMAMVERKTDSK

-334 NSIAYQEALRIYNL
+334 NPIAYQEALRIYNL

-375 HDDLKERE
+375 HDNLKERE

-398 IDKPLFN
+398 INKPLFN

-445 TGEPIKTDYA
+445 TGEPIKSDYA

>member
-39 TEEITQTVKKEWSNY
+39 AEEITQTVKKEWSNY

-81 NQLAAKAGKK
+81 NQLAAKAGKR

-106 IGLYAKYTPS
+106 TGLYAKYTPS
-116 SRSKISTRTDYV
+116 SRSKIVVNGNS
-128 SRKREYILSPEGGR
+128 ECILLPEGGR
-142 KDAYSLTSSL
+142 KDAFALSTSLISSKL
-152 MDSQSNLLEN
+152 NLLEK
-162 FNKSSATMFL
+162 FE
-172 PDYNKIVS
+172 KISTTLAVPSMEQVAAKAS
-180 QTQEMLGSN
+180 QMSRSVDDLKFSGIENTIKNDLNTNAG
-189 LYGETQSFKS
+189 LRY
-199 ALEREGQPQISV
+199 LESVKNSLHAISRQKISV
-211 AKLEEITRNV
+211 QE
-221 NYLNS
+221 
-226 KIVYINFTIENMNK
+226 TIDYMNK
-240 YMRYFTPETKAVLN
+240 YMAYFTPETKAVLN
-254 KFIKELE
+254 NFIKELE
-261 LTSQS
+261 S
-266 LTNEVIQLKEDYT
+266 LTKELTAEEVMILNNLNKKEV
-279 KERVSISEKVH
+279 EVSEKAH
-290 GKVDVNR
+290 GKIDINR
-297 LVALMTMVDRKTDSK
+297 LVALMAMVERKTDSK

-348 SKQSR
+348 SKQSQ
-353 INDLRIESEEKNKA
+353 INNIRIESEEKNKA

-415 LDDPYALELMVQ
+415 LDDPYAIELMVQ

-439 KRRAEL
+439 KERADL

>member
-39 TEEITQTVKKEWSNY
+39 AEEITQTVKKEWSNY

-59 LSQILRNLNVTDKL
+59 LSQILRNLNATDKL

-81 NQLAAKAGKK
+81 NQLAAKAGKR

-106 IGLYAKYTPS
+106 TGLYAKYTPS
-116 SRSKISTRTDYV
+116 SRSKIVVNGNS
-128 SRKREYILSPEGGR
+128 ECILLPEGGR
-142 KDAYSLTSSL
+142 KDAFALSTSLISSKL
-152 MDSQSNLLEN
+152 NLLEK
-162 FNKSSATMFL
+162 FE
-172 PDYNKIVS
+172 KISTTLAVPSMEQVAAKAS
-180 QTQEMLGSN
+180 QMSRSVDDLKFSGIENTIKNDLNTNAG
-189 LYGETQSFKS
+189 LRY
-199 ALEREGQPQISV
+199 LESVKNSLHAISRQKISV
-211 AKLEEITRNV
+211 QE
-221 NYLNS
+221 
-226 KIVYINFTIENMNK
+226 TIDYMNK
-240 YMRYFTPETKAVLN
+240 YMAYFTPETKAVLN
-254 KFIKELE
+254 NFIKELE
-261 LTSQS
+261 S
-266 LTNEVIQLKEDYT
+266 LTKELTAEEEMILNNLNKKEVE
-279 KERVSISEKVH
+279 VSEKAH
-290 GKVDVNR
+290 GKIDINR
-297 LVALMTMVDRKTDSK
+297 LVALMAMVERKTDSK

-348 SKQSR
+348 SKQSQ
-353 INDLRIESEEKNKA
+353 INNIRIESEEKNKA

-415 LDDPYALELMVQ
+415 LDDPYAIELMVQ

-439 KRRAEL
+439 KERADL

>member
-1 MEGRKI
+1 MEEIKI
-7 NIDSADSLLMA
+7 NINSADSLLMA

-54 IEAVL
+54 VEAVL
-59 LSQILRNLNVTDKL
+59 LSQILRNLNATDKL

-81 NQLAAKAGKK
+81 NQLAAKAGKR

-106 IGLYAKYTPS
+106 TGLYAKYTPS
-116 SRSKISTRTDYV
+116 SRSKIVVNGNS
-128 SRKREYILSPEGGR
+128 ECILLPEGGR
-142 KDAYSLTSSL
+142 KDAFALSTSLISSKL
-152 MDSQSNLLEN
+152 NLLEK
-162 FNKSSATMFL
+162 FE
-172 PDYNKIVS
+172 KISTTLAVPSMEQVAAKAS
-180 QTQEMLGSN
+180 QMSRSVDDLKFSGIENTIKNDLNTNAGLRYLESVKN
-189 LYGETQSFKS
+189 SLYAISRQK
-199 ALEREGQPQISV
+199 ISV
-211 AKLEEITRNV
+211 QE
-221 NYLNS
+221 
-226 KIVYINFTIENMNK
+226 TIDYMNK
-240 YMRYFTPETKAVLN
+240 YMAYFTPETKAVLN
-254 KFIKELE
+254 NFIKELE
-261 LTSQS
+261 S
-266 LTNEVIQLKEDYT
+266 LTKELTAEEEMILNNLNKKEVE
-279 KERVSISEKVH
+279 VSEKAH
-290 GKVDVNR
+290 GKIDINR
-297 LVALMTMVDRKTDSK
+297 LVALMAMVERKTDSK

-334 NSIAYQEALRIYNL
+334 ISIAYQEALRIYNL
-348 SKQSR
+348 SKQSQ
-353 INDLRIESEEKNKA
+353 INNIRIESEEKNKA

-415 LDDPYALELMVQ
+415 LDDPYAIELMVQ

>member
-1 MEGRKI
+1 MEEIKI

-39 TEEITQTVKKEWSNY
+39 AEEITQTVKKEWSNY
-54 IEAVL
+54 VEAVL
-59 LSQILRNLNVTDKL
+59 LSQILRNLNTTDKL

-81 NQLAAKAGKK
+81 NQLAAKAGKR

-106 IGLYAKYTPS
+106 TGLYAKYTPS
-116 SRSKISTRTDYV
+116 SRSKIVVNGNS
-128 SRKREYILSPEGGR
+128 ECILLPEGGR
-142 KDAYSLTSSL
+142 KDAFALSTSLIS
-152 MDSQSNLLEN
+152 SNLLEK
-162 FNKSSATMFL
+162 FE
-172 PDYNKIVS
+172 KISTTLAVPSMEQVAAKAS
-180 QTQEMLGSN
+180 QMSRSVDDLKFSGIENTIKNDLNTNAGLRYLESVKN
-189 LYGETQSFKS
+189 SLYAISRQK
-199 ALEREGQPQISV
+199 ISV
-211 AKLEEITRNV
+211 QE
-221 NYLNS
+221 
-226 KIVYINFTIENMNK
+226 TIDYMNK
-240 YMRYFTPETKAVLN
+240 YMAYFTPETKAVLN
-254 KFIKELE
+254 NFIKELE
-261 LTSQS
+261 S
-266 LTNEVIQLKEDYT
+266 LTKELTAEEEMILNNLNKKEVE
-279 KERVSISEKVH
+279 VSEKAH
-290 GKVDVNR
+290 GKIDINR
-297 LVALMTMVDRKTDSK
+297 LVALMAMVERKTDSK

-348 SKQSR
+348 SKQSQ
-353 INDLRIESEEKNKA
+353 INNIRIESEEKNKA

-415 LDDPYALELMVQ
+415 LDDPYAIELMVQ

>member
-39 TEEITQTVKKEWSNY
+39 AEEITQTVKKEWSNY

-81 NQLAAKAGKK
+81 NQLAAKAGKR

-106 IGLYAKYTPS
+106 TGLYAKYTPS
-116 SRSKISTRTDYV
+116 SRSKIVVNGNS
-128 SRKREYILSPEGGR
+128 ECILLPEGGR
-142 KDAYSLTSSL
+142 KDAFALSTSLISSKL
-152 MDSQSNLLEN
+152 NLLEK
-162 FNKSSATMFL
+162 FE
-172 PDYNKIVS
+172 KISTTLAVPSMEQVAAKAS
-180 QTQEMLGSN
+180 QMSRSVDDLKFSGIENTIKNDLNTNVG
-189 LYGETQSFKS
+189 LRY
-199 ALEREGQPQISV
+199 LESVKNSLHAISRQKISV
-211 AKLEEITRNV
+211 QE
-221 NYLNS
+221 
-226 KIVYINFTIENMNK
+226 TIDYMNK
-240 YMRYFTPETKAVLN
+240 YMAYFTPETKAVLN
-254 KFIKELE
+254 NFIKELE
-261 LTSQS
+261 S
-266 LTNEVIQLKEDYT
+266 LTKELTAEEVMILNNLNKKEV
-279 KERVSISEKVH
+279 EVSEKAH
-290 GKVDVNR
+290 GKIDINR
-297 LVALMTMVDRKTDSK
+297 LVALMAMVERKTDSK

-348 SKQSR
+348 SKQSQ
-353 INDLRIESEEKNKA
+353 INNIRIESEEKNKA

-415 LDDPYALELMVQ
+415 LDDPYAIELMVQ

>member
-1 MEGRKI
+1 MEEIKI
-7 NIDSADSLLMA
+7 NINIADSLLMA

-54 IEAVL
+54 VEAVL
-59 LSQILRNLNVTDKL
+59 LSQILRNLNATDKL

-81 NQLAAKAGKK
+81 NQLAAKAGKR

-106 IGLYAKYTPS
+106 TGLYAKYTPS
-116 SRSKISTRTDYV
+116 SRSKIVVNGNS
-128 SRKREYILSPEGGR
+128 ECILLPEGGR
-142 KDAYSLTSSL
+142 KDAFALSTSLISSKL
-152 MDSQSNLLEN
+152 NLLEK
-162 FNKSSATMFL
+162 FE
-172 PDYNKIVS
+172 KISTTLAVPSMEQVAAKAS
-180 QTQEMLGSN
+180 QMSRSVDDLKFSGIENTIKNDLNTNAGLRYLESVKN
-189 LYGETQSFKS
+189 SLYAISRQK
-199 ALEREGQPQISV
+199 ISV
-211 AKLEEITRNV
+211 QE
-221 NYLNS
+221 
-226 KIVYINFTIENMNK
+226 TIDYMNK
-240 YMRYFTPETKAVLN
+240 YMAYFTPETKAVLN
-254 KFIKELE
+254 NFIKELE
-261 LTSQS
+261 S
-266 LTNEVIQLKEDYT
+266 LTKELTAEEEMILNNLNKKEVE
-279 KERVSISEKVH
+279 VSEKAH
-290 GKVDVNR
+290 GKIDINR
-297 LVALMTMVDRKTDSK
+297 LVALMAMVERKTDSK

-348 SKQSR
+348 SKQSQ
-353 INDLRIESEEKNKA
+353 INNIRIESEEKNKA

-415 LDDPYALELMVQ
+415 LDDPYAIELMVQ

>member
-39 TEEITQTVKKEWSNY
+39 AEEITQTVKKEWSNY

-81 NQLAAKAGKK
+81 NQLAAKAGKR

-106 IGLYAKYTPS
+106 TGLYAKYTPS
-116 SRSKISTRTDYV
+116 SRSKIVVNGNS
-128 SRKREYILSPEGGR
+128 ECILLPEGGR
-142 KDAYSLTSSL
+142 KDAFALSTSLISSKL
-152 MDSQSNLLEN
+152 NLLEK
-162 FNKSSATMFL
+162 FE
-172 PDYNKIVS
+172 KISTTLAVPSMEQVAAKAS
-180 QTQEMLGSN
+180 QMSRSVDDLKFSGIENTIKNDLNTNAGLRYLESVKN
-189 LYGETQSFKS
+189 SLYAISRQK
-199 ALEREGQPQISV
+199 ISV
-211 AKLEEITRNV
+211 QE
-221 NYLNS
+221 
-226 KIVYINFTIENMNK
+226 TIDYMNK
-240 YMRYFTPETKAVLN
+240 YMAYFTPETKAVLN
-254 KFIKELE
+254 NFIKELE
-261 LTSQS
+261 S
-266 LTNEVIQLKEDYT
+266 LTKELTAEEEMILNNLNKKEVE
-279 KERVSISEKVH
+279 VSEKAH
-290 GKVDVNR
+290 GKIDINR
-297 LVALMTMVDRKTDSK
+297 LVALMAMVGRKTDSK

-348 SKQSR
+348 SKQSQ
-353 INDLRIESEEKNKA
+353 INNIRIEAEEKNKA

-415 LDDPYALELMVQ
+415 LDDPYAIELMVQ

>member
-1 MEGRKI
+1 MEEIKI
-7 NIDSADSLLMA
+7 NINSADSLLMA

-39 TEEITQTVKKEWSNY
+39 AEEITQTVKKEWSNY

-59 LSQILRNLNVTDKL
+59 LSQILRNLNATDKL

-81 NQLAAKAGKK
+81 NQLAAKAGKR

-106 IGLYAKYTPS
+106 TGLYAKYTPS
-116 SRSKISTRTDYV
+116 SRSKIVVNGNS
-128 SRKREYILSPEGGR
+128 ECILLPEGGR
-142 KDAYSLTSSL
+142 KDAFALSTSLISSKL
-152 MDSQSNLLEN
+152 NLLEK
-162 FNKSSATMFL
+162 FE
-172 PDYNKIVS
+172 KISTTLAVPSMEQVAAKAS
-180 QTQEMLGSN
+180 QMSRSVDDLKFSGIENTIKNDLNTNVG
-189 LYGETQSFKS
+189 LRY
-199 ALEREGQPQISV
+199 LESVKNSLHAISRQKISV
-211 AKLEEITRNV
+211 QE
-221 NYLNS
+221 
-226 KIVYINFTIENMNK
+226 TIDYMNK
-240 YMRYFTPETKAVLN
+240 YMAYFTPETKAVLN
-254 KFIKELE
+254 NFIKELE
-261 LTSQS
+261 S
-266 LTNEVIQLKEDYT
+266 LTKELTAEEEMILNNLNKKEVE
-279 KERVSISEKVH
+279 VSEKAH
-290 GKVDVNR
+290 GKIDINR
-297 LVALMTMVDRKTDSK
+297 LVALMAMVERKTDSK

-348 SKQSR
+348 SKQSQ
-353 INDLRIESEEKNKA
+353 INNIRIESEEKNKA

-415 LDDPYALELMVQ
+415 LDDPYAIELMVQ

>member
-1 MEGRKI
+1 MEEIKI
-7 NIDSADSLLMA
+7 NINSADSLLMA

-54 IEAVL
+54 VEAVL
-59 LSQILRNLNVTDKL
+59 LSQILRNLNATDKL

-81 NQLAAKAGKK
+81 NQLAAKAGKR

-99 KSIETKS
+99 KSIEIKS
-106 IGLYAKYTPS
+106 TGLYAKYTPS
-116 SRSKISTRTDYV
+116 SRSKIVVNGNS
-128 SRKREYILSPEGGR
+128 ECILLPEGGR
-142 KDAYSLTSSL
+142 KDAFALSTSLISSKL
-152 MDSQSNLLEN
+152 NLLEK
-162 FNKSSATMFL
+162 FE
-172 PDYNKIVS
+172 KISTTLAVPSMEQVAAKAS
-180 QTQEMLGSN
+180 QMSRSVDDLKFSGIENTIKNDLNTNAGLRYLESVKN
-189 LYGETQSFKS
+189 SLYAISRQK
-199 ALEREGQPQISV
+199 ISV
-211 AKLEEITRNV
+211 QE
-221 NYLNS
+221 
-226 KIVYINFTIENMNK
+226 TIDYMNK
-240 YMRYFTPETKAVLN
+240 YMAYFTPETKAVLN
-254 KFIKELE
+254 NFIKELE
-261 LTSQS
+261 S
-266 LTNEVIQLKEDYT
+266 LTKELTAEEEMILNNLNKKEVE
-279 KERVSISEKVH
+279 VSEKAH
-290 GKVDVNR
+290 GKIDINR
-297 LVALMTMVDRKTDSK
+297 LVALMAMVERKTDSK

-348 SKQSR
+348 SKQSQ
-353 INDLRIESEEKNKA
+353 INNIRIESEEKNKA

-415 LDDPYALELMVQ
+415 LDDPYAIELMVQ